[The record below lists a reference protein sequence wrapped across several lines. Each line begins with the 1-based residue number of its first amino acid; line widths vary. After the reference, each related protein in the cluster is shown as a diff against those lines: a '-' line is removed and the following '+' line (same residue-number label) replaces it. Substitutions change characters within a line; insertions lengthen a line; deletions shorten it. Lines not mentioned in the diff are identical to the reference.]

1 MKRILIV
8 YYTQSGQLR
17 DIAEHFISPFK
28 ESDDYSI
35 EWLQLEPENDYP
47 FPWTGYTFFDAFP
60 ESVLKH
66 PCRLKPIPGEIAGTK
81 YDLVVLAYQV
91 WYMSPSI
98 PVTAFLQSDKG
109 KELLKDTPVITLIGS
124 RNMWLQAQEYVKE
137 CVADAGGRIV
147 GNVSLRDRAEN
158 LTGIITISWWMFTGR
173 KTRMWGI
180 FPKPGI
186 SDEDI
191 QRSCIYGE
199 VLNKAIQQDELS
211 KLQDALL
218 EKGAVKVNP
227 YLISLEARGIKIF
240 RIWAKFIARKG
251 GPGSKSRKFRVRLFG
266 FYLPTAILILAPIIF
281 VLSSIINLLTYKQI
295 RKKINYYKGV
305 ELTN

>member
-8 YYTQSGQLR
+8 YYTQSGQLK
-17 DIAEHFISPFK
+17 DIANHFISPFGD
-28 ESDDYSI
+28 SDNYSI
-35 EWLQLEPENDYP
+35 EWLQLKPEPDYP

-60 ESVLKH
+60 ESVLKE
-66 PCRLKPIPGEIAGTK
+66 PCKLKPIPGEIAGNT

-98 PVTAFLQSDKG
+98 PITAFLQSNNG
-109 KELLKDTPVITLIGS
+109 KQILKDTPVITLIGS

-137 CVADAGGRIV
+137 SISDAGGHLV
-147 GNVSLRDRAEN
+147 GNISLRDRAEN
-158 LTGIITISWWMFTGR
+158 LTGIITISWWMFTG
-173 KTRMWGI
+173 KKSKMWGI

-191 QRSCIYGE
+191 QASSIFGRITK
-199 VLNKAIQQDELS
+199 KAMDQDRWND
-211 KLQDALL
+211 LQSLLL

-240 RIWAKFIARKG
+240 RIWAKFIAKKG
-251 GPGSKSRKFRVRLFG
+251 GPGSKLRKFRVSCIGL
-266 FYLPTAILILAPIIF
+266 
-281 VLSSIINLLTYKQI
+281 
-295 RKKINYYKGV
+295 
-305 ELTN
+305 